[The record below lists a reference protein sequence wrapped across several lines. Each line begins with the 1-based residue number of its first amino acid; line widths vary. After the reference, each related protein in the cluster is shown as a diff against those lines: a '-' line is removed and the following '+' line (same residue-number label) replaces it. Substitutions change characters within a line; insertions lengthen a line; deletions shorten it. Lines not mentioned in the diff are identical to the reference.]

1 MLLYNIKTDDPNF
14 ENIKLSAYNGLDNIF
29 TSNMALGVWDAM
41 DMALYSYGGKLAVK
55 SAK

>member
-29 TSNMALGVWDAM
+29 TSNMALEVWNAM